1 MSSQRK
7 TKREREL
14 EAQAAALLGKHVS
27 PQKQKLLLGVTL
39 AACALPMLLAV
50 RLWDQI
56 PQLVHTGLIGT
67 TGEDDSISRTM
78 VVFGLP
84 ALMCL
89 MDLIGHFTLYRNQKR
104 NTVPPAYSRLMG
116 RWGFP
121 VISVLFCSGMTLQS
135 AGGDLT
141 LPFLTPCLL
150 GLVFLM
156 LGAHMWDC
164 PKDAKLALRMRWT
177 EGSDDSWNSAQG
189 SDAVWKSV
197 HRFAGWLWM
206 GTGLLLIGWAMLTA
220 GTGWAAGVFVLLAVA
235 APFVYAPLRANRP
248 A

>member
-27 PQKQKLLLGVTL
+27 AQKQKLLLGVTL

-50 RLWDQI
+50 RLWDKI
-56 PQLVHTGLIGT
+56 PELVHTGLIGT
-67 TGEDDSISRTM
+67 SGEDDSISRAM

-104 NTVPPAYSRLMG
+104 NTIPPAYTRLVG

-121 VISVLFCSGMTLQS
+121 VISVLFCSGMILQS

-141 LPFLTPCLL
+141 LPFVTPCLL
-150 GLVFLM
+150 GLVLM
-156 LGAHMWDC
+156 QLGAHMWDC

-177 EGSDDSWNSAQG
+177 EGSD
-189 SDAVWKSV
+189 AVWKSV
-197 HRFAGWLWM
+197 HRFAGWLWLA
-206 GTGLLLIGWAMLTA
+206 TGLLLIGWTMLTA